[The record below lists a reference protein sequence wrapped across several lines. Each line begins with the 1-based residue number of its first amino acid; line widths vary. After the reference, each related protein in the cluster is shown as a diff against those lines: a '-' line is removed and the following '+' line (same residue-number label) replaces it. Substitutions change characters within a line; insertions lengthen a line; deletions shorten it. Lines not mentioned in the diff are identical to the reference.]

1 MIIHKLKTVNPYFN
15 DIWNRIKNFDVRLND
30 RDFKINDYVLL
41 REFDTTTLNKYLFRE
56 ILCRIYYIFEDSKF
70 LKKNIIIIGI
80 HIIERVRL
88 K

>member
-30 RDFKINDYVLL
+30 RDFKVNDYVLL
-41 REFDTTTLNKYLFRE
+41 REFDPTTLNKYLFRE